1 MPRPEGPFD
10 RLLRAR
16 TQRDP
21 APFIIGGT
29 VVFIALVIGLVFIL
43 SGVFGGDGDG
53 GGGDGMVGETAGIK
67 TRYVEM
73 PGLPPGLVALS
84 DLVRFETDGDVPA
97 TILLPLRSRPEDE
110 TGLGFYTY
118 LEGRWQRVADARLT
132 DNRQQAEADFAAV
145 PENLAVLKVV
155 AQAYQVAGSLPTG
168 GTLHPDAKV
177 GIVSPRDY
185 KPQSD
190 GSLGGTATDV
200 QAGEEVL
207 VMPTIVGSG
216 EDTASVVND
225 ILADES
231 LQVKHIEEVLQ
242 LAENGD
248 FAGIDLEYS
257 SVDPERRSEFTALAQ
272 ELGRALREDGRRLS
286 LTLPPPGPQREAYD
300 WQLLGQAADF
310 IKILPVADPMDYWET
325 MPKALDELVEEVD
338 PGKVMLVVSP
348 FSTELTDGNSRTLG
362 YLEAMVL
369 AGEIK
374 IREPEDPGRIEP
386 ETGVKVVAVNLAQS
400 EGATSLRWSDDA
412 AALFFS
418 YGAPTSRTVYIENVF
433 SVGFKLEQVQAYALG
448 GVAVADASA
457 QRDVA
462 NIWPAVNQLIEAGTA
477 GLVRPNGDA
486 LVPRWEAP
494 DGGRMDAAAGA
505 SIIWRGEEAG
515 TFTLRMLFSD
525 GDLIFGRE
533 IEVEVKE
540 ERPTETPVPVV
551 TFPAEEPTPSPTP
564 APTPE
569 PTSEPSDDDDGDGVA
584 DADDNCPSDAN
595 PGQDDTDGDGAGDVC
610 DDDDDD
616 DGLVDDDDLCPGTA
630 PGDDVDEV
638 GCSDA
643 QVDSDG
649 DGICDAGAPGPPS
662 DGPSDCAVVVPDE
675 DNCPTT
681 PNPGQEDVDGDGIGD
696 ACDTEG
702 PPGNANGAGG
712 VDDCTDGVDNDA
724 DTFVDG
730 DDPGCAP

>member
-1 MPRPEGPFD
+1 MRRFPPRDQPPRDQPPRDRPPRRDLPRPEGPFD

-29 VVFIALVIGLVFIL
+29 VGFIALVILLVFVL
-43 SGVFGGDGDG
+43 SGVFGGDGNG
-53 GGGDGMVGETAGIK
+53 GGGGTAVEEATGIK
-67 TRYVEM
+67 TQYGEM

-84 DLVRFETDGDVPA
+84 DFVEFQAKDKMSA
-97 TILLPLRSRPEDE
+97 TITLQLRTRPEPGDE
-110 TGLGFYTY
+110 ARLGFYTY

-132 DNRQQAEADFAAV
+132 DDGGQAEADFTAV

-155 AQAYQVAGSLPTG
+155 AQAYQVAGSLPSG

-200 QAGEEVL
+200 QVAEGVL

-231 LQVKHIEEVLQ
+231 LRGKHIEEILQ
-242 LAENGD
+242 LVKNGD

-257 SVDPERRSEFTALAQ
+257 SVDPERRSEFTAFVQ

-300 WQLLGQAADF
+300 WPLLGEAADF
-310 IKILPVADPMDYWET
+310 IKILPVANPMDYWET
-325 MPKALDELVEEVD
+325 MPKALNQLVEEVD
-338 PGKVMLVVSP
+338 PGKVMLVLSP
-348 FSTELTDGNSRTLG
+348 YSTELTDGNSRTLG

-374 IREPEDPGRIEP
+374 VREPEDPKRIEP
-386 ETGVKVVAVNLAQS
+386 ETGVKVVAVNLAES

-412 AALFFS
+412 AAVSFS
-418 YGAPTSRTVYIENVF
+418 YGAPTKRTVYVENVF

-448 GVAVADASA
+448 GVAVADASTH
-457 QRDVA
+457 RDVA
-462 NIWPAVNQLIEAGTA
+462 NIWPVVNQLLEAGTVT
-477 GLVRPNGDA
+477 LVRPNSDA

-494 DGGRMDAAAGA
+494 DGGKLDATAGPSVIWRAEKAGA
-505 SIIWRGEEAG
+505 
-515 TFTLRMLFSD
+515 FTLRMLFSD
-525 GDLIFGRE
+525 GDLVFGRE

-540 ERPTETPVPVV
+540 KPAMTPTPLV
-551 TFPAEEPTPSPTP
+551 TFPAEEATPTPTPTPTLAPTPTSTPEP
-564 APTPE
+564 APTPTPDVTA
-569 PTSEPSDDDDGDGVA
+569 PTKITGLTIDNSVHGQLSLEWNPSAAPDLSVYRVYATITA
-584 DADDNCPSDAN
+584 DADFPDEYELVAEVPKGTN
-595 PGQDDTDGDGAGDVC
+595 TYT
-610 DDDDDD
+610 DDDFT
-616 DGLVDDDDLCPGTA
+616 LP
-630 PGDDVDEV
+630 DDVGETFYYV
-638 GCSDA
+638 VTA
-643 QVDSDG
+643 VDSSG
-649 DGICDAGAPGPPS
+649 NESAPS
-662 DGPSDCAVVVPDE
+662 NAKSAVL
-675 DNCPTT
+675 
-681 PNPGQEDVDGDGIGD
+681 Q
-696 ACDTEG
+696 
-702 PPGNANGAGG
+702 
-712 VDDCTDGVDNDA
+712 
-724 DTFVDG
+724 
-730 DDPGCAP
+730 

>member
-1 MPRPEGPFD
+1 M
-10 RLLRAR
+10 
-16 TQRDP
+16 
-21 APFIIGGT
+21 
-29 VVFIALVIGLVFIL
+29 VFIALVILLVFVL

-53 GGGDGMVGETAGIK
+53 GGGDATVGEAPAIE
-67 TRYVEM
+67 TRYGEM

-84 DLVRFETDGDVPA
+84 DFVHFETDGDVPA
-97 TILLPLRSRPEDE
+97 TILLPLRGRPEDE

-132 DNRQQAEADFAAV
+132 DEGRRAEADFTAV

-155 AQAYQVAGSLPTG
+155 AQAYQVVGSLPSG

-231 LQVKHIEEVLQ
+231 LRGKHIEEILQ

-248 FAGIDLEYS
+248 FAGVDLEYS
-257 SVDPERRSEFTALAQ
+257 SVDPERRSEFTALVQ

-300 WQLLGQAADF
+300 WPLLGEAADF

-325 MPKALDELVEEVD
+325 MPEALNQLVEEVD

-348 FSTELTDGNSRTLG
+348 FSSELTDGNSRTLG

-374 IREPEDPGRIEP
+374 IREPEDAERIEP
-386 ETGVKVVAVNLAQS
+386 ETGVKVVAVNLAES

-412 AALFFS
+412 AAVSFS
-418 YGAPTSRTVYIENVF
+418 YGAPTKRTVYIENVF

-457 QRDVA
+457 HRDVA
-462 NIWPAVNQLIEAGTA
+462 NIWPVVNQLLEAGTVT
-477 GLVRPNGDA
+477 LVRPNGDA

-494 DGGRMDAAAGA
+494 DGGKLDAAAGP
-505 SIIWRGEEAG
+505 SIIWRTEETGA
-515 TFTLRMLFSD
+515 FTLRMLFSD

-540 ERPTETPVPVV
+540 KPQEKPTPLV
-551 TFPAEEPTPSPTP
+551 TFPAEEPTPTPTP
-564 APTPE
+564 TPQPTPTPTPE
-569 PTSEPSDDDDGDGVA
+569 PTPTPDVTAPSKITGLNINDSVPGQLTLTWNPSAASDLFHYRVYATAIADAEFPAEYDLLTPDGVPKGTNTYRDDEFTLPA
-584 DADDNCPSDAN
+584 DV
-595 PGQDDTDGDGAGDVC
+595 GETFYYV
-610 DDDDDD
+610 
-616 DGLVDDDDLCPGTA
+616 VTA
-630 PGDDVDEV
+630 
-638 GCSDA
+638 
-643 QVDSDG
+643 VDSSG
-649 DGICDAGAPGPPS
+649 NESVPS
-662 DGPSDCAVVVPDE
+662 NVKSAELC
-675 DNCPTT
+675 CP
-681 PNPGQEDVDGDGIGD
+681 
-696 ACDTEG
+696 
-702 PPGNANGAGG
+702 
-712 VDDCTDGVDNDA
+712 
-724 DTFVDG
+724 
-730 DDPGCAP
+730 